1 MVNAVH
7 SKAVLHFASGDGN
20 EPLCEGIVLEPT
32 KGLVGAIDLVPGDRS
47 ATMLGWKGFDGFI
60 EIRSNVIGYSITV
73 LDLHGAVEA
82 YRHMNG
88 ENLPFRISS

>member
-1 MVNAVH
+1 MVDAVH
-7 SKAVLHFASGDGN
+7 PKTISCFAGSDRS
-20 EPLCEGIVLEPT
+20 EPLREGIVLEPT